1 MTTWA
6 TFKTIAET
14 SNIEHGSEEGSWGF
28 RDWEGKA
35 REGQAVACDGSMRK
49 CVEWMGARVLYGA

>member
-14 SNIEHGSEEGSWGF
+14 SNIEHGEMFYVDRLGKPDALFIYQKQRRRLVGF
-28 RDWEGKA
+28 
-35 REGQAVACDGSMRK
+35 
-49 CVEWMGARVLYGA
+49 